1 MLSELSAFLV
11 AAKRSTYASA
21 SDDAS
26 VTPALTGSRQLEY
39 RAGRFLYRDVHFGT
53 TRFAGQETVALD
65 GRVIWSMVYGGGIA
79 PDVTD
84 AAMIAIIQSCLR
96 QALYIVEPARPFR
109 GPRTL
114 GSGALH
120 YSDDSEGDLAS
131 FRGTERVTRNG
142 AVVYRLEYCGG
153 LIR

>member
-1 MLSELSAFLV
+1 MLSELSRFLV

-21 SDDAS
+21 GDDAS
-26 VTPALTGSRQLEY
+26 VAPALTGSKQLEY
-39 RAGRFLYRDVHFGT
+39 RAGRFLYRDVHFGMA
-53 TRFAGQETVALD
+53 RFAGQENVALD

-84 AAMIAIIQSCLR
+84 AAVIAITYNYLR

-109 GPRTL
+109 GPRTF
-114 GSGALH
+114 GSGGLR

-131 FRGTERVTRNG
+131 FRGTERITRDG
-142 AVVYRLEYCGG
+142 ALVYRLDYCGG